1 MNSPSEPEKLIEDDA
16 VADDAV
22 ADKAEPGPDDA
33 SDANE
38 KDDANDKDDVNGNT
52 LSEAGNTANAGKAS
66 EQIWEKDWDISKFDV
81 AESDEHA
88 RFHDFSLPL
97 PMMRAIADLG
107 FEYCTPI
114 QSASLPISLADYD
127 ITGQAQT
134 GTGKT
139 AAFLITIMTR
149 LWEQPLDRLQARGEP
164 RALILAPTRELAL
177 QIEADG
183 ESLAK
188 YMDISVQCLVGGM
201 DFDKQ
206 QRRLEKRPVD
216 ILVATPG
223 RLIDFCNR
231 RWVNLKQV
239 EVLVIDEADRMLDMG
254 FIPDVRRIVYQT
266 PHKRVRQTLFFSA
279 TFNDEVMRLA
289 NSWTM
294 NPEHVVIEPDQ
305 VATDNVEQK
314 FWMIE
319 ASTKVRVLAKVL
331 ETEAVER
338 ALVFTNRR
346 DSARRVKEALAKKN
360 VRVEILSGEVPQN
373 KRLSTLE
380 KFRSGEVPV
389 VVATDVAG
397 RGIHVDGV
405 SHVFNFDLPEDPE
418 DYVHRI
424 GRTGRA
430 GAEGIAISFVSEDDG
445 FCLPAIEEYLGT
457 KVECSQPDFS
467 VD

>member
-1 MNSPSEPEKLIEDDA
+1 MNPSTDTETGEHKPVDTSTAQAGSGDTAQAPDTQDASSSEP
-16 VADDAV
+16 VASQ
-22 ADKAEPGPDDA
+22 DKTE
-33 SDANE
+33 S
-38 KDDANDKDDVNGNT
+38 
-52 LSEAGNTANAGKAS
+52 ANATGEVW
-66 EQIWEKDWDISKFDV
+66 EQNWDIGKFDV
-81 AESDEHA
+81 EQSDEHT
-88 RFHDFSLPL
+88 RFHEFALPL
-97 PMMRAIADLG
+97 PMMRAISDLG

-149 LWEQPLDRLQARGEP
+149 LWEQPLDRLQMKGEP

-183 ESLAK
+183 ELLAK

-231 RWVNLKQV
+231 KWVSLKQV

-266 PHKRVRQTLFFSA
+266 PHKRQRQTLFFSA

-305 VATDNVEQK
+305 VATDNVEQI

-319 ASTKVRVLAKVL
+319 ASKKVKVLAKVL

-346 DSARRVKEALAKKN
+346 DSARRVQEALAKKN
-360 VRVEILSGEVPQN
+360 IAVEILSGEVPQN

-430 GAEGIAISFVSEDDG
+430 GAAGIAISFVSEDDG
-445 FCLPAIEEYLGT
+445 FCLPAIEEYLGN
-457 KVECSQPDFS
+457 KVECSQPDFI